1 MNTKKMKYSYF
12 FWLICAVLIISFGCG
27 QNYEEV
33 EINVPN
39 SVKEAIEE
47 AAPAG
52 EYRFFALKESFP
64 KNIED
69 MKQVKLLVCGEIGNQ
84 VDLKVIMASLGDQ
97 NSLLFKSIH
106 RFFINPNV
114 ISGTM
119 AMNENV
125 SIKLDSGEIVKIPRE
140 KSIYGK
146 DNSID
151 TLVSNC
157 VKGMQKNKNSILLI
171 KRSVDGEMFNQMV
184 EIIFM

>member
-1 MNTKKMKYSYF
+1 MNYRHS
-12 FWLICAVLIISFGCG
+12 FWIICVVFIISFGYG
-27 QNYEEV
+27 QNFEKV
-33 EINVPN
+33 EINVFN

-52 EYRFFALKESFP
+52 EYCFFALKESFP

-69 MKQVKLLVCGEIGNQ
+69 MKQAKLFVCGEIGNQ
-84 VDLKVIMASLGDQ
+84 VDLKVIMASLGDH

-106 RFFINPNV
+106 EFFINPNL
-114 ISGTM
+114 ISGAL
-119 AMNENV
+119 AMTEDV
-125 SIKLDSGEIVKIPRE
+125 SITLASGKVMKIPRE
-140 KSIYGK
+140 KSVHGK

-157 VKGMQKNKNSILLI
+157 LEEMRKNNNSVLLI
-171 KRSVDGEMFNQMV
+171 ERSVDSKLLNQMV